1 MQGAASEGQG
11 PLIAVVG
18 PSGVGKD
25 TLLARAR
32 AALSGR
38 PELLF
43 VQRTITRPAGTDAE
57 THEPMTAEAFEEAE
71 RAGAFAFSWRA
82 HGFGYGLPASLS
94 EHLASGHPA
103 VVNGSRVALA
113 AMQERFPTL
122 CVIQI
127 TATPTVLAARLAAR
141 GRESAE
147 EIAARIARANEPLP
161 VAPACVIDNSGDLEQ
176 AAEALV
182 AAILDRA
189 GSAYR

>member
-1 MQGAASEGQG
+1 MQGAASNGRG

-38 PELLF
+38 PDILF
-43 VQRTITRPAGTDAE
+43 VQRSITRPASADAE
-57 THEPMTAEAFEEAE
+57 THVPMTAEDFDEAE
-71 RAGAFAFSWRA
+71 RAGAFAYSWRA
-82 HGFGYGLPASLS
+82 HGLGYGLPASLA
-94 EHLASGHPA
+94 EHLAAGHPA
-103 VVNGSRVALA
+103 VVNGSRKVLA
-113 AMQERFPTL
+113 SMQERFPTL

-127 TATPTVLAARLAAR
+127 VATPAALAARLAAR

-147 EIAARIARANEPLP
+147 EIAARIARAGEPLP
-161 VAPACVIDNSGDLEQ
+161 VAPACVIDNSGDLDQ

-182 AAILDRA
+182 AAILEC
-189 GSAYR
+189 SASLPA